1 MEEKC
6 NESAIKELKEKM
18 QTINTNVQNNEMTIA
33 GVEGNLTKQI
43 AQTKEAIN
51 KLKDISKNKNIKL
64 EEKIKNTLLTSEQI
78 KEELNEQI
86 INNHDENKAELE
98 KISETVENIK
108 NEMQD
113 TITTIG
119 QKISKVK
126 QEVTST
132 LENHNNEDIEL
143 LKKDYNK
150 YVTKVNNELAKIS
163 KDLLNAQKKN
173 LEQNRNL
180 QAKIKAYIDAKI
192 EKINNSQETEEIINN
207 LNLSMLEREKL
218 QKLEM
223 EELLNK
229 KLKKIQKENEELLN
243 KKVEEMF
250 SKLMKENSTDVR
262 PEPNN
267 VTFYEKP
274 PKKKKNMYEV
284 IDEAKILKRSAS
296 SKNPLPTEK
305 ERKAQILK
313 FLYDDET

>member
-1 MEEKC
+1 
-6 NESAIKELKEKM
+6 M

-126 QEVTST
+126 QEVAST

-229 KLKKIQKENEELLN
+229 KLKKIQKGNEELLN

-284 IDEAKILKRSAS
+284 IDEEKILKRSAS